1 MSESKPILAVETSE
15 KKCGVCLYFSDDK
28 YFESNINLKNSHSEK
43 IFSSIEYVL
52 KTANTKIKD
61 IGEVA
66 VSIGPGS
73 FTGLRIGL
81 SAAKGIAMGGNL
93 SIVPVPTFEA
103 IALQLSK
110 YFDKKTE
117 IIIAERVNTD
127 EVYFSKIRTS
137 LNSIET
143 ILPLEVIKIDNL
155 INKIEN
161 EPIITNITSPENQ
174 FVNNIIVNLGSADA
188 FYVAKWSKL
197 FGENTKT
204 KDYDFLEPNYLKN
217 FLGKK

>member
-1 MSESKPILAVETSE
+1 MNESKPTLALETSE
-15 KKCGVCLYFSDDK
+15 KKCGVCLYYSDNK

-43 IFSSIEYVL
+43 IFTSIEYVL
-52 KTANTKIKD
+52 KSANIEIKD

-93 SIVPVPTFEA
+93 SIVPVPTFDA
-103 IALQLSK
+103 IALQAAR
-110 YFDKKTE
+110 YFTKDTG

-137 LNSIET
+137 LNSIKT
-143 ILPLEVIKIDNL
+143 ILTLEVIKIDDL

-161 EPIITNITSPENQ
+161 EPIITNITSLENQ
-174 FVNNIIVNLGSADA
+174 FVNNIIVNLGSPDA
-188 FYVAKWSKL
+188 FYIAKWSNL

-217 FLGKK
+217 FIVKK